1 VSISF
6 KKDIN
11 FELLVNKI
19 KQNGF
24 YRTDLFIDEDFDNSL
39 NYISSSNYL
48 LNENKL
54 QGKFADHQFFFLDLL
69 CYSKSFLNF
78 LCSKEVKLI
87 LDSFFNNQ
95 KCRLKTLRYYETF
108 RGHNMPW
115 HTDNKNTIE
124 GLTNDKGLIFIIYC
138 EDTFDGEF
146 QYVEESNLK
155 SSNLKENYFSD
166 EYVISNYKE
175 KIRSFSGNKGTLVI
189 CDSRGIH
196 RAKPLLNKK
205 VRKSI
210 FFQVDQEIKN
220 SEPIYLNPAIFP
232 KKLITN
238 EWYQTFFGFEQ
249 DTKYELYPKTSIKN
263 IPINFMISFLLN
275 YCFLKIRSW
284 IYGKIRYALSFFK

>member
-1 VSISF
+1 MSIYF
-6 KKDIN
+6 EKNIN
-11 FELLVNKI
+11 FETVVDKI
-19 KQNGF
+19 NQKGF
-24 YRTDLFIDEDFDNSL
+24 YSTNLTIDKDFWNSL
-39 NYISSSNYL
+39 TNISSSNYL

-87 LDSFFNNQ
+87 LNFFFNDQ
-95 KCRLKTLRYYETF
+95 KCRLKAIRYYETF
-108 RGHNMPW
+108 KEHKMPW

-124 GLTNDKGLIFIIYC
+124 GLTNDKGLIFVIYC

-155 SSNLKENYFSD
+155 SSNFKENYFSD

-175 KIRSFSGNKGTLVI
+175 KIRSFPGKKGTLVI

-210 FFQVDQEIKN
+210 FFQIDQEINN
-220 SEPIYLNPAIFP
+220 SEPIYFNPAIFP
-232 KKLITN
+232 KVLIN
-238 EWYQTFFGFEQ
+238 DEWYQTFFGFGQ
-249 DTKYELYPKTSIKN
+249 DAKYELYPKTSIKN
-263 IPINFMISFLLN
+263 IPKNFMLSFLLN
-275 YCFLKIRSW
+275 YFFLKIRSW
-284 IYGKIRYALSFFK
+284 IYSKTRYVLSFFK

>member
-1 VSISF
+1 MSISF
-6 KKDIN
+6 EKSIN
-11 FELLVNKI
+11 CETLVDKI
-19 KQNGF
+19 NQKGF
-24 YRTDLFIDEDFDNSL
+24 YSTNLTINEDFWNSL
-39 NYISSSNYL
+39 TNISSSNYL

-78 LCSKEVKLI
+78 LCSRELKLI
-87 LDSFFNNQ
+87 LNFFFNDQ
-95 KCRLKTLRYYETF
+95 KCRLKAIRYYETF
-108 RGHNMPW
+108 KEHKMPW

-146 QYVEESNLK
+146 QYIEESNLK
-155 SSNLKENYFSD
+155 SLNLKENYFSD
-166 EYVISNYKE
+166 EYVVSNYKE
-175 KIRSFSGNKGTLVI
+175 KIRSFPGRKGTLVI

-210 FFQVDQEIKN
+210 FFQIDQEIKN
-220 SEPIYLNPAIFP
+220 SEPIYFNPANFP
-232 KKLITN
+232 KVLITD
-238 EWYQTFFGFEQ
+238 EWYQTFFGFGQ
-249 DTKYELYPKTSIKN
+249 DSKYELYPKTSIKN
-263 IPINFMISFLLN
+263 IPLNFMLSFLFN

-284 IYGKIRYALSFFK
+284 IYGKVRCVLSFFK